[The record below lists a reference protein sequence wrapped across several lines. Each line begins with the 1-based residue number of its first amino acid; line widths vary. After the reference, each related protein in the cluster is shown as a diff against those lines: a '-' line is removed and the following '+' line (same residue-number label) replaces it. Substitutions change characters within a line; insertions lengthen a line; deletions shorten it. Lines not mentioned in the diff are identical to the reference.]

1 MRPEQMTRKTLTIYL
16 CKEEVQDYDDDD
28 DGGCCD
34 KDGVWPGEGEGG
46 DWLTTASPRRSVY

>member
-1 MRPEQMTRKTLTIYL
+1 MTRKTLTIYL
-16 CKEEVQDYDDDD
+16 CKEEVQGYDDDD